1 MSTMSDDQQT
11 SLHLLRILSG
21 PNTGA
26 RTLLKVGEYIV
37 GSGVDCDII
46 LQDDYIAQRHLKII
60 VNDRHIT
67 LQPLVQP
74 VYVDSKD
81 IGKNEYKIK
90 HYQVITLGNVHF
102 AIGSVKKPWP
112 SIKNPNSHKD
122 RKTKQKIYSKKKTTP
137 KKGLGWLNTLI
148 LGAGLL
154 LLANIV
160 YFKPDVNQVLSQ
172 LGFNKA
178 PEQNVQQTIDDLN
191 LDNIRT
197 EKQENGAL
205 RVTGYVKTHKEEQL
219 LLDKLAG
226 LDKPVTHRIW
236 VDEQLLEHANYIATT
251 FDETDIRFTM
261 PKSGLLN
268 ASGFVKNSENW
279 KKARQSILSDVD
291 GIANINDKKVNS
303 LAQQQQQLKASI
315 AQENFADRM
324 TLRVEG
330 GVIVVDGELTNAEI
344 SRWNSIK
351 NEFNNTHGNLPE
363 FLENLQSPRSR
374 FNLAIKSVSVGKVPF
389 ITSKDDK
396 KYMIGSHLGQGYYV
410 KTITPE
416 KITLQH
422 DELEIPVYF
431 GHNDK

>member
-1 MSTMSDDQQT
+1 MSDDPHI

-37 GSGVDCDII
+37 GSGTDCDII
-46 LQDDYIAQRHLKII
+46 LHDDYIAQRHLKII
-60 VNDRHIT
+60 VNERHLI

-112 SIKNPNSHKD
+112 SIKNPHTKHTKKAKSKRNHK
-122 RKTKQKIYSKKKTTP
+122 KSNNQ
-137 KKGLGWLNTLI
+137 KKGLGWLNTLV

-154 LLANIV
+154 LLANVI
-160 YFKPDVNQVLSQ
+160 YFKPDVNQLLSQ

-178 PEQNVQQTIDDLN
+178 PEENIQQAIDELN
-191 LDNIRT
+191 LDNINT
-197 EKQENGAL
+197 EKLDNGSL
-205 RVTGYVKTHKEEQL
+205 RVTGYVKTHKEEQIL
-219 LLDKLAG
+219 LNKLAS

-236 VDEQLLEHANYIATT
+236 VDEQLLEHANYIAQT
-251 FDETDIRFTM
+251 FNETDIRFSM
-261 PKSGLLN
+261 KEGGMLN
-268 ASGFVKNSENW
+268 ASGFVKNADSW
-279 KKARQSILSDVD
+279 RKARTNILSDVD
-291 GIANINDKKVNS
+291 GIADINDKKVNS
-303 LAQQQQQLKASI
+303 LAQQQQKLNASI
-315 AQENFADRM
+315 AQESFAERM
-324 TLRVEG
+324 ALHVED
-330 GVIVVDGELTNAEI
+330 GVIMVDGELTNAEI

-351 NEFNNTHGNLPE
+351 NEFNNTYGSLPE
-363 FLENLQSPRSR
+363 LVERLQSPRSR
-374 FNLAIKSVSVGKVPF
+374 FTLAIKSVSVGKVPF

-410 KTITPE
+410 KKITPE

-431 GHNDK
+431 GRNDK

>member
-1 MSTMSDDQQT
+1 MSDDQQT

-60 VNDRHIT
+60 INDRHII

-81 IGKNEYKIK
+81 IGKSEYKIK

-112 SIKNPNSHKD
+112 SIKNPSNHKAKKNQ
-122 RKTKQKIYSKKKTTP
+122 RKTYSKKKTTP
-137 KKGLGWLNTLI
+137 QKGLGWLNTLL

-154 LLANIV
+154 LLANVV
-160 YFKPDVNQVLSQ
+160 YFKPDVSQVLSQ

-178 PEQNVQQTIDDLN
+178 PEQNIQQAIDTLN
-191 LDNIRT
+191 LENIRT
-197 EKQENGAL
+197 EKQENGTL

-226 LDKPVTHRIW
+226 LDKPITHRIW
-236 VDEQLLEHANYIATT
+236 VDEQLLEHANYIAKT

-268 ASGFVKNSENW
+268 ASGFVKNAENW
-279 KKARQSILSDVD
+279 QKARQNILSDVD
-291 GIANINDKKVNS
+291 GIADINDKKVNS

-330 GVIVVDGELTNAEI
+330 GVIVVDGELTNTEI

-363 FLENLQSPRSR
+363 FVENLQSPRSR

-431 GHNDK
+431 GRNDK